1 MSRRLRPATKQRR
14 GGTPTSS
21 TEGARRKR
29 CCCDPWKGK
38 RVVGGV
44 KGLIFKVGF
53 GFGSSP
59 VVGKV
64 VPLTCGGCEEM
75 WR

>member
-1 MSRRLRPATKQRR
+1 M
-14 GGTPTSS
+14 
-21 TEGARRKR
+21 
-29 CCCDPWKGK
+29 
-38 RVVGGV
+38 GGV